1 MFIPPNCSEGMH
13 RRKMSC
19 RTGISIARWEDR
31 KTPTQLRKAIDLMR
45 RALRLKYLTTSG
57 LLLCIGWILGGCSQ
71 ATGPYFRQAEHLTPD
86 QTMVYLYFPNQSGY
100 SDSYTISANGITVT
114 RLDEGGYYPLRAAPG
129 RMIFSLDG
137 YPGKQN
143 LTITAEAGHTY
154 FVKVALIEDRSP
166 FNRFYGLFPVRD
178 DLAYA
183 EMSPLRL
190 MATCD
195 TSEGCAQKLN

>member
-1 MFIPPNCSEGMH
+1 M
-13 RRKMSC
+13 
-19 RTGISIARWEDR
+19 
-31 KTPTQLRKAIDLMR
+31 PTTLGKAVDLIQRM
-45 RALRLKYLTTSG
+45 LSLEYLTTSG

>member
-1 MFIPPNCSEGMH
+1 MH

-57 LLLCIGWILGGCSQ
+57 LLLCIGWILGGCSH
-71 ATGPYFRQAEHLTPD
+71 ATGPYFHAAEHLAPD
-86 QTMVYLYFPNQSGY
+86 QAMVYLYFPKQSGY
-100 SDSYTISANGITVT
+100 SDSSTILANDTTVT
-114 RLDEGGYYPLRAAPG
+114 RLDEGGYYPFRVVPG
-129 RMIFSLDG
+129 RTTFSLSG
-137 YPGKQN
+137 QPENHNY
-143 LTITAEAGHTY
+143 TMIAEPGHTY
-154 FVKVALIEDRSP
+154 FVKVVLIEEKP
-166 FNRFYGLFPVRD
+166 LFNRPYWLFPVRD

-195 TSEGCAQKLN
+195 TTEGCAQKLN